1 MDGWEALTA
10 VSARLDLRS
19 IVEEATLAITKAA
32 NFHANTT
39 DIASWLLSRLLLPV
53 REQYVQEALNSM
65 LKLEQ
70 SSDSITYVAFPN
82 ALTIFPDVMPR
93 HALTISKRVSAER
106 ILSIIALLRV
116 FLNDASTERAANE
129 VIAYYATSIGDD
141 AGEHVK
147 DLSLDYL
154 AEYWQDESNELR
166 QASRLLFGT
175 TIGRM
180 SDHDILQMVE
190 SRQACMLQE
199 TQDYPKELLVL
210 GEVVIARSQILNT
223 ATVRDVA
230 DQVARAVES
239 TDSVLRQSVALE
251 LLIRGFGV
259 FQHWFD
265 AVRVLRSVFKLAT
278 SSGAGK
284 TQSAVSSTNGLR
296 NLSRQAILSIAA
308 VNAPLFM
315 SVLASDAAQPDIDPE
330 ERASTMRLIAF
341 MVRKVGTSL
350 LGMLTPAGPPPQ
362 GHGSGSNE
370 PYKTLDFKLAS
381 PEEAM
386 MTAAAQLEW
395 LVVDWLDDRRVK
407 ISIRET
413 ALTFSVM

>member
-1 MDGWEALTA
+1 
-10 VSARLDLRS
+10 
-19 IVEEATLAITKAA
+19 
-32 NFHANTT
+32 
-39 DIASWLLSRLLLPV
+39 
-53 REQYVQEALNSM
+53 
-65 LKLEQ
+65 
-70 SSDSITYVAFPN
+70 
-82 ALTIFPDVMPR
+82 
-93 HALTISKRVSAER
+93 
-106 ILSIIALLRV
+106 
-116 FLNDASTERAANE
+116 
-129 VIAYYATSIGDD
+129 
-141 AGEHVK
+141 
-147 DLSLDYL
+147 
-154 AEYWQDESNELR
+154 
-166 QASRLLFGT
+166 
-175 TIGRM
+175 M

-341 MVRKVGTSL
+341 MVRKVSL
-350 LGMLTPAGPPPQ
+350 CPI
-362 GHGSGSNE
+362 
-370 PYKTLDFKLAS
+370 
-381 PEEAM
+381 
-386 MTAAAQLEW
+386 W
-395 LVVDWLDDRRVK
+395 RR
-407 ISIRET
+407 
-413 ALTFSVM
+413 